1 MYGDAKGGNQKEIQR
16 SRAEK
21 NYINNHYANARC
33 YYIPPRRRKGKSNSV
48 EGQGQSNSARTYS
61 QVSHNNVI
69 YHDAS

>member
-21 NYINNHYANARC
+21 NYINNHYAHARC

-48 EGQGQSNSARTYS
+48 EGQGQSNSA
-61 QVSHNNVI
+61 
-69 YHDAS
+69 